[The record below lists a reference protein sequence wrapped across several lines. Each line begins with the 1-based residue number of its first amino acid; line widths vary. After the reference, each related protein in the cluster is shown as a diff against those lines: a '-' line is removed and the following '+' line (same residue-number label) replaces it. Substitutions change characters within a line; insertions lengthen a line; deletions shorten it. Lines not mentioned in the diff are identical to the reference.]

1 MIIEKNNKT
10 RAKSVPVDANAVEA
24 RARATESGETVDV
37 AGTPAVEPGRQ
48 VEEALLIFKESLE
61 NSVDAIGMTTPD
73 GHHYYQNRAFT
84 ELFGT
89 VGHDP
94 SSVYVDKKKADEVFQ
109 TIMPGG
115 RWSGELK
122 MYNKDRQVRDIFL
135 RAYANKNDH
144 GNITALVGIH
154 TDITERKQAE
164 EELRISENKF
174 RSIAEKASDSIFIK
188 DISRRYAFANPAM
201 QELLDMPEN
210 EIVGKSADEI
220 FGSEQGRIIREIDD
234 KAFCGQSVNTARSL
248 VIDGKEKFFSTSQIP
263 LVDSNGAI
271 TSIMGIVRDITA
283 IKQAEEA
290 LRENEERFR
299 TIFNNAAVGIALT
312 TLTGH
317 VVKANDAFS
326 AFVGYSP
333 EELENM
339 HFSKVTHPGD
349 LDIDARLYR
358 ELIDGIRTSFMLD
371 KRYVRKDGKVVWGRL
386 GFSLL
391 RNTDG
396 SPKYGIGTCEDITER
411 KRAEKEIRRLNQ
423 TLEQQVAERTE
434 IAEARARQ
442 LQALSVEMVEAEE
455 HERQRIAQILH
466 EDLQQI
472 LVGARFQAQ
481 SASRRANPDAVF
493 ANIDRLLEEAIA
505 VSRGLSQQ
513 LSPPVLHQFGL
524 AAALEWLAREN
535 DEQFGLK
542 VQLETHAPDVKDSS
556 LKVFIFRAVQELLF
570 NIVKH
575 SGVKS
580 ANVIL
585 TAVDQHLVLT
595 ISDPGRG
602 FDPEILNSPVKKGG
616 LGLVSLR
623 ERVRAIGGDL
633 VIDSAPGR
641 GCRFTLTVPRSLSE
655 TTVPEAA
662 RPRSDEPQP
671 MIFPSYAAV
680 FDPNGIR
687 VLFADDHQVLRQGLI
702 SMVKGQPDIVVV
714 GEAADGE
721 EALELTRQLNPRLV
735 VMDISMPKMDGIEAT
750 RRIKEEMPDV
760 RVIGLSMF
768 DDENVARKMREAGA
782 AAFVSKSE
790 SSTELLKTIYE
801 VAGNRPDVAR
811 TESSP
816 ENTHKTS

>member
-1 MIIEKNNKT
+1 MTTENNDKT
-10 RAKSVPVDANAVEA
+10 RAQSVPADADAIEA
-24 RARATESGETVDV
+24 RARATKSAETIDI
-37 AGTPAVEPGRQ
+37 AGKHAVEPGRLA
-48 VEEALLIFKESLE
+48 EEALLIFKESLE

-89 VGHDP
+89 VGQDP
-94 SSVYVDKKKADEVFQ
+94 SSVYVDKKTADEVFQ

-122 MYNKDRQVRDIFL
+122 MYNKDRQVRDILL
-135 RAYANKNDH
+135 RAYANKDDN

-154 TDITERKQAE
+154 TDITERKRAE

-174 RSIAEKASDSIFIK
+174 RSITEKASDSIFIK
-188 DISRRYAFANPAM
+188 DISRRYTFANPAM
-201 QELLDMPEN
+201 QELLDMSESD
-210 EIVGKSADEI
+210 IVGKSADEI

-234 KAFCGQSVNTARSL
+234 KSFSGESVNTARSL
-248 VIDGKEKFFSTSQIP
+248 VVDGKEKFFSTSQIP
-263 LVDSNGAI
+263 LMDANGAI

-299 TIFNNAAVGIALT
+299 AIFNDAAVGMALT
-312 TLTGH
+312 SLTGH
-317 VVKANDAFS
+317 ILKANEAFCVFLGCS
-326 AFVGYSP
+326 L

-339 HFSKVTHPGD
+339 HFSTVTHPGD
-349 LDIDARLYR
+349 LDVDARLYQ
-358 ELIDGIRTSFMLD
+358 ELIEGIRTSYMLD
-371 KRYVRKDGKVVWGRL
+371 KRYLRKDGKVVWGRL
-386 GFSLL
+386 GFSIL
-391 RNTDG
+391 RDTDG

-411 KRAEKEIRRLNQ
+411 KRAEEEIRRLNQ

-455 HERQRIAQILH
+455 RERHRIAQILH
-466 EDLQQI
+466 DDLQQI

-481 SASRRANPDAVF
+481 SASRRENPDPVV

-505 VSRGLSQQ
+505 TSRGLTHQ

-524 AAALEWLAREN
+524 VAALEWLVREN

-542 VQLETHAPDVKDSS
+542 VHLEMTAQEVEDSS

-580 ANVIL
+580 ANVL
-585 TAVDQHLVLT
+585 FTAVNHNIVLI

-602 FDPEILNSPVKKGG
+602 FDPEILNSPAKKGG

-623 ERVRAIGGDL
+623 ERVRVIGGDL

-641 GCRFTLTVPRSLSE
+641 GCRFTLTVPRSLSGI
-655 TTVPEAA
+655 TLPEAA
-662 RPRSDEPQP
+662 KPQSNEPQHQV
-671 MIFPSYAAV
+671 FASYAAV
-680 FDPNGIR
+680 FDPGDIR

-702 SMVKGQPDIVVV
+702 NLVKGQPDIMVV
-714 GEAADGE
+714 GEAANGE
-721 EALELTRQLNPRLV
+721 EALELARQLNPSLV
-735 VMDISMPKMDGIEAT
+735 VMDISMPKLDGIEAT
-750 RRIKEEMPDV
+750 RRIKTEMPDV

-768 DDENVARKMREAGA
+768 DDENVTRKMRDAGA
-782 AAFVSKSE
+782 SAFVSKSE
-790 SSTELLKTIYE
+790 SSTELLKTIYK
-801 VAGNRPDVAR
+801 VSGKGSDFAR
-811 TESSP
+811 TEV
-816 ENTHKTS
+816 

>member
-10 RAKSVPVDANAVEA
+10 KAQSVPAAADAIEA
-24 RARATESGETVDV
+24 RARAIKSAATVDV
-37 AGTPAVEPGRQ
+37 AGTSAVEPGKQ
-48 VEEALLIFKESLE
+48 AEEALLIFKESLE

-73 GHHYYQNRAFT
+73 GRHYYQNRAFT

-89 VGHDP
+89 VGDDP
-94 SSVYVDKKKADEVFQ
+94 SSVYVDKKTADEVFQ

-122 MYNKDRQVRDIFL
+122 MYNKERQVRDIFL
-135 RAYANKNDH
+135 RAYANKDDNGD
-144 GNITALVGIH
+144 ITALVGIH
-154 TDITERKQAE
+154 TDITERKRAE

-188 DISRRYAFANPAM
+188 DISRRYTFANPAM
-201 QELLDMPEN
+201 QELLDMPESQ
-210 EIVGKSADEI
+210 IVGKSADEI
-220 FGSEQGRIIREIDD
+220 FGSEQGRTIREIDD
-234 KAFCGQSVNTARSL
+234 KTFSGQSVNTARSL

-263 LVDSNGAI
+263 LVDANGSI

-299 TIFNNAAVGIALT
+299 AIFTNAAVGMALT
-312 TLTGH
+312 SLNGH
-317 VVKANDAFS
+317 ILKANEAFCR
-326 AFVGYSP
+326 FLGYNSK
-333 EELENM
+333 ELINM
-339 HFSKVTHPGD
+339 HFSAVTHPEDFDG
-349 LDIDARLYR
+349 DARLYQ
-358 ELIDGIRTSFMLD
+358 ELIKGHISSYMLD
-371 KRYVRKDGKVVWGRL
+371 KRYLRKDGKVVWGRL
-386 GFSLL
+386 GFSILQD
-391 RNTDG
+391 TDG
-396 SPKYGIGTCEDITER
+396 SPKYGVGTCEDITER

-423 TLEQQVAERTE
+423 TLEQQVAERTQ

-466 EDLQQI
+466 DDLQQI

-505 VSRGLSQQ
+505 TSRGLSHQ

-535 DEQFGLK
+535 DKQFGLK
-542 VQLETHAPDVKDSS
+542 VHLETAALEVENSS

-580 ANVIL
+580 AKVIL
-585 TAVDQHLVLT
+585 AAFDQNLMLT

-641 GCRFTLTVPRSLSE
+641 GCRFILTVPRRLSE
-655 TTVPEAA
+655 ITLPEAA
-662 RPRSDEPQP
+662 KTQSNEPQHQV
-671 MIFPSYAAV
+671 FESCVAV
-680 FDPNGIR
+680 FDPDDIR

-702 SMVKGQPDIVVV
+702 GLVRGQPDIVVV

-721 EALELTRQLNPRLV
+721 EALKLTRQLNPSLV

-750 RRIKEEMPDV
+750 RRIKAEMPDV
-760 RVIGLSMF
+760 RVIGLSMY

-801 VAGNRPDVAR
+801 VAGKGPDFAR
-811 TESSP
+811 TEALS
-816 ENTHKTS
+816 ENAHKTG